1 MSADTNEPMQ
11 ALLQQQHALFR
22 AWIDEQ
28 TSRAEPAEPIS
39 PDTSRDMARV
49 AAILSSQTTDFLEF
63 GNNIITQL
71 ETNPT
76 KSSLQEPLTKFRDFV
91 QQQSGEALLTQWQL
105 PENVAAL
112 FRTHSFQD
120 DNLFENPY
128 TSGLKSL
135 LNFPSVGASHEFQQN
150 TRDGVKYLLEY
161 QDALSEYIE
170 QYSQINLQATK
181 ALMQDLT
188 EGSDVIET
196 LGQLHD
202 LWVNCYERSYAD
214 CLYTET
220 YQKSHGRVSNAVMRL
235 RKYAQDMR
243 DIQFETLGLATRK
256 GLDTALQRQHTL
268 RKEMRKIN
276 KTLCSQD
283 TPPVAD
289 RVEELTTIIH
299 QLSAD
304 MTRLQQELA
313 ELKSQTVLT
322 KGVLEDEKS

>member
-11 ALLQQQHALFR
+11 ALLQQQQALFKQ
-22 AWIDEQ
+22 WIDEQ
-28 TSRAEPAEPIS
+28 TSRAEPAEKIS

-49 AAILSSQTTDFLEF
+49 AAILSSQTTDFLQF
-63 GNNIITQL
+63 GNNILTQL

-76 KSSLQEPLTKFRDFV
+76 KSSLEEPLTQFRDFV

-120 DNLFENPY
+120 DILFENPY

-135 LNFPSVGASHEFQQN
+135 LNFPSVGATHEFQQN
-150 TRDGVKYLLEY
+150 TRDGIKYLLEY
-161 QDALSEYIE
+161 QDAMSEYIE

-202 LWVNCYERSYAD
+202 LWVNCYERTYAD

-243 DIQFETLGLATRK
+243 DIQFEALGLATRK

-276 KTLCSQD
+276 KTLSSQD
-283 TPPVAD
+283 TPLVAD

-304 MTRLQQELA
+304 MTQLQQELA

-322 KGVLEDEKS
+322 TGVINDEKS

>member
-150 TRDGVKYLLEY
+150 TRDGIKYLLEY

>member
-76 KSSLQEPLTKFRDFV
+76 KSSLQEPLTQFRDFV

-120 DNLFENPY
+120 DILFENPY

-150 TRDGVKYLLEY
+150 TRDGIKYLLEY

-322 KGVLEDEKS
+322 KGVIEDEKS